1 MKGFMVWRGT
11 RMPVLDVV
19 YEPKI
24 DERGVRPGWIAT
36 TDDIIASRMFYPE
49 DMFDFEE
56 AL

>member
-1 MKGFMVWRGT
+1 
-11 RMPVLDVV
+11 MPVLDVV

-24 DERGVRPGWIAT
+24 DERGVRAGWIAT

-56 AL
+56 EL